1 MYNKN
6 PKKPLLSVVIPTY
19 NRKDMLKEAVDSV
32 LQQDYDNIQI
42 IISDNAS
49 TDGTDILMQ
58 EYQSLY
64 DNIIYIKREKNLG
77 PKINGY
83 KAYEDYAQG
92 KYIFF
97 LCDDDYLMGN
107 TFFSNAVEVFETNP
121 NVTIVTGHVQMYFEE
136 YDKYYTI
143 PYNNESLIKGIDYFI
158 NQSSMT
164 LGGKYP
170 EIISLFFLVKKEDL
184 DRNPIFKWFTD
195 SADVAIKLYNTSLGD
210 IYFLNEFMGCYRL
223 HKGIRETSNLDN
235 LDKPIIS
242 ALKLIDALIE
252 RYTELYPDQKEFWK
266 EYIPI
271 KLADWYIRDRIVKSF
286 GTKTTKKEI
295 KRFLNNSELKKLNPK
310 VYKYIYN
317 LFIRSNFRISISP
330 FSYEHV
336 AGQYVY
342 LVIFRIVFY
351 NLDSALF
358 GFVKSA
364 HELKI
369 WFLFFNLKIKIM
381 AKSYYKI
388 PKLYAYANKDIKK
401 TDKLSNIFYDLQ
413 KYSDNQITSYDN
425 INDLIANT
433 NISKNEAITK
443 MNTKNT
449 RSKNDKR
456 ISA

>member
-6 PKKPLLSVVIPTY
+6 SKNPLLSVIIPTY

-32 LQQDYDNIQI
+32 LQQDYDNMQI
-42 IISDNAS
+42 IVSDNAS
-49 TDGTDILMQ
+49 TDGTYILME
-58 EYQSLY
+58 EYKALY
-64 DNIIYIKREKNLG
+64 DNIIYIRREKNLG

-97 LCDDDYLMGN
+97 LCDDDYLIGN

-136 YDKYYTI
+136 HDKYYTI

-195 SADVAIKLYNTSLGD
+195 SADIAIKLYNTSFGD
-210 IYFLNEFMGCYRL
+210 VYFLNEFMGCYRL
-223 HKGIRETSNLDN
+223 HKGVRETSNLDN
-235 LDKPIIS
+235 LEEPIIS
-242 ALKLIDALIE
+242 SLKLIDALIE
-252 RYTELYPDQKEFWK
+252 RYTELYPDLKEFWE

-271 KLADWYIRDRIVKSF
+271 KLSDWYIRDRIVKSF
-286 GTKTTKKEI
+286 GTKIPKKEI
-295 KRFLNNSELKKLNPK
+295 KRFLNNSKLKKLNPK

-317 LFIRSNFRISISP
+317 LFMKNDFRITISP

-336 AGQYVY
+336 AGQYIY
-342 LVIFRIVFY
+342 LAIFRAVFV
-351 NLDSALF
+351 NFDSALL
-358 GFVKSA
+358 GFVRSNN
-364 HELKI
+364 ELRI
-369 WFLFFNLKIKIM
+369 WFLFFSLRIKLKNKYHS
-381 AKSYYKI
+381 KL
-388 PKLYAYANKDIKK
+388 PKLYAYANNNIPKNSKIEAYY
-401 TDKLSNIFYDLQ
+401 TLDKS
-413 KYSDNQITSYDN
+413 KENQISSYDN
-425 INDLIANT
+425 IIELISNSDI
-433 NISKNEAITK
+433 NKGEPITK
-443 MNTKNT
+443 TNTTKI
-449 RSKNDKR
+449 K
-456 ISA
+456 